1 MARPSPAFL
10 VVGLVA
16 LAVASG
22 APHAEEVH
30 ADDEAIIELAWDS
43 GCFNCHDVHER
54 IRGPAWIE
62 VAQRYRGD
70 GEALERLVKKV
81 IEGGSG
87 NWGDDA
93 MSPNRRV
100 PEEDV
105 RTLVAWLLALE

>member
-1 MARPSPAFL
+1 MLRSSSAILAIGIL
-10 VVGLVA
+10 A
-16 LAVASG
+16 LAATG
-22 APHAEEVH
+22 GPPQADEEL

-43 GCFNCHDVHER
+43 GCFNCHDVHEQ

-62 VAQRYRGD
+62 VAKRYRGD
-70 GEALERLVKKV
+70 SDALERLVKTV

-87 NWGDDA
+87 NWGDDV

-105 RTLVAWLLALE
+105 RMLVAWLLALE

>member
-1 MARPSPAFL
+1 MARPSPAL
-10 VVGLVA
+10 LAVGIVA
-16 LAVASG
+16 LAVTGGTPLAD
-22 APHAEEVH
+22 EER

-43 GCFNCHDVHER
+43 GCFNCHDVNEHV
-54 IRGPAWIE
+54 RGPAWIE
-62 VAQRYRGD
+62 VARRYRSDGD
-70 GEALERLVKKV
+70 ALERLVKTV

-87 NWGDDA
+87 NWGDDV

>member
-1 MARPSPAFL
+1 MARSSSAVLAIGILAL
-10 VVGLVA
+10 VVTG
-16 LAVASG
+16 G
-22 APHAEEVH
+22 PPHANDEP

-62 VAQRYRGD
+62 VAQRYRDDGD
-70 GEALERLVKKV
+70 ALERLVNTV

-87 NWGDDA
+87 NWGDDV